1 MSEMGNFTLSPSQ
14 SNRARTAGAAAK
26 RFSKARFWG
35 RKNAGL
41 ELKAQRRA
49 YVRELIRTAEA
60 RRLEV

>member
-1 MSEMGNFTLSPSQ
+1 MDHLDSPQ
-14 SNRARTAGAAAK
+14 LRTAARGYANAARRLAGAP
-26 RFSKARFWG
+26 FWR
-35 RKNAGL
+35 RKNAEV

>member
-1 MSEMGNFTLSPSQ
+1 MDHLDSPQ
-14 SNRARTAGAAAK
+14 LRAAAK
-26 RFSKARFWG
+26 RYAEAARASAKAPFWR
-35 RKNAGL
+35 RKNAGV

>member
-1 MSEMGNFTLSPSQ
+1 MDHLDSPQ
-14 SNRARTAGAAAK
+14 LRTAAK
-26 RFSKARFWG
+26 RYADAASRFSTAPFWR

>member
-1 MSEMGNFTLSPSQ
+1 MDHLDSPQLRVAARSYAEAAR
-14 SNRARTAGAAAK
+14 RAASAPFWRKKTAGV
-26 RFSKARFWG
+26 
-35 RKNAGL
+35 

>member
-1 MSEMGNFTLSPSQ
+1 MDHLDSPQLRVAARSYAEAAR
-14 SNRARTAGAAAK
+14 RASSAP
-26 RFSKARFWG
+26 FWR
-35 RKNAGL
+35 RKNADL

>member
-1 MSEMGNFTLSPSQ
+1 MEHLDSPAL
-14 SNRARTAGAAAK
+14 RAAARTYADAANRLSNAP
-26 RFSKARFWG
+26 FWR
-35 RKNAGL
+35 RKNAEL